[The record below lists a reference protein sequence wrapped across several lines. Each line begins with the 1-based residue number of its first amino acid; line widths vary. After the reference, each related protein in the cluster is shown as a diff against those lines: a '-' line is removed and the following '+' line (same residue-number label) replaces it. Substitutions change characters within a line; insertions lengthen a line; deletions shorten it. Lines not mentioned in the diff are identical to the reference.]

1 MNQSNFWMFVHF
13 SVISHSRLALL
24 SSLAASDTSFGLQ
37 SLKYRPLTF
46 SKSGSRAA
54 NKVVCAPL
62 LVVLKSKYFK
72 GTNKMLQ
79 RKESFEMQFRRIY
92 GRNSPPEK
100 GVGKLH
106 MSHKL
111 CFNDSGMKGI
121 DGHSSSLQALGQFA
135 SKEHVGQ
142 FALTVGVT
150 IVVSLFTIQIVEINF
165 AGCMHQAGYIND
177 TTWCSFL
184 RRRNPN

>member
-1 MNQSNFWMFVHF
+1 MFFIWNKNFAYSRSFKTFIPWIDDWMNVMNQSNFWMFVHF

-79 RKESFEMQFRRIY
+79 RK
-92 GRNSPPEK
+92 
-100 GVGKLH
+100 
-106 MSHKL
+106 
-111 CFNDSGMKGI
+111 
-121 DGHSSSLQALGQFA
+121 
-135 SKEHVGQ
+135 
-142 FALTVGVT
+142 
-150 IVVSLFTIQIVEINF
+150 
-165 AGCMHQAGYIND
+165 
-177 TTWCSFL
+177 
-184 RRRNPN
+184 